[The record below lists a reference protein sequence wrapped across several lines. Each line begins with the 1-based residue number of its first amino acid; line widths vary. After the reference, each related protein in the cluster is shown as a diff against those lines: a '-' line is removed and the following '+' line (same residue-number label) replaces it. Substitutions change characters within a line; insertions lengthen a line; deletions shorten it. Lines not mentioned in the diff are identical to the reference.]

1 MALMFPRLARNF
13 IKNGYFPTDE
23 ATLSGV
29 LHAIWPS
36 GNGDIRI
43 IDPTAGEGVALAEC
57 KAWLHANCGGNVAAY
72 GVEYDAERAWHAKQ
86 LLDRCIH
93 GSLFDC
99 VIGLRS
105 FGLLFLNP
113 PYGDAVSDKGQ
124 TGDTNGKQR
133 LEAQFL
139 RQASQYLQFGGVMVL
154 IVPHYVLSGEVGEL
168 VSRYFERVEVFT
180 APEQQFKQVVVFGV
194 RTRAAENVARAS
206 ETRNRLR
213 AIAEGALPPDLP
225 KDPWEEPYVVP
236 ASTGEMKFIYTQP
249 DAAQLAEEVKR
260 FPCLWQQFDLMFGN
274 VVTTHRRPLR
284 QLSDWHLALVLAAGQ
299 ISGMVRSQD
308 GRMYVVKGDT
318 HKEKAVKV
326 TTEIDEDSGS
336 VSEIRTALD
345 RFVPV
350 IRALDFTPSSPTY
363 GHVLTIR

>member
-23 ATLSGV
+23 DTLARV
-29 LHAIWPS
+29 LQALRPS
-36 GNGDIRI
+36 SHGEVRI

-57 KAWLHANCGGNVAAY
+57 KAWLQSEGGQVAAY
-72 GVEYDAERAWHAKQ
+72 GVEYDAERAWHAKR

-113 PYGDAVSDKGQ
+113 PYGDVVSDKGQ
-124 TGDTNGKQR
+124 TGDGQGKQR

-154 IVPHYVLSGEVGEL
+154 IVPLYILAGELGEL
-168 VSRYFERVEVFT
+168 VGRYFERVEVFM
-180 APEQQFKQVVVFGV
+180 APEQQFKQVVIFGV
-194 RTRAAENVARAS
+194 RTRAADNTVRAA

-213 AIAEGALPPDLP
+213 AIAEGALPPELP
-225 KDPWEEPYVVP
+225 DCPWDEPYVVP
-236 ASTGEMKFIYTQP
+236 GSTGEVKFIYTQP

-260 FPCLWQQFDLMFGN
+260 FPCLWQQFDLMFGS

-299 ISGMVRSQD
+299 ISGMVRAQD
-308 GRMYVVKGDT
+308 GRIYVVKGDT

-326 TTEIDEDSGS
+326 TTEINQETGS
-336 VSEIRTALD
+336 VSEVRTALD

-350 IRALDFTPSSPTY
+350 IRALDFTPGSETY
-363 GHVLTIR
+363 GQALTIR